1 MLLHIVAIK
10 FVDGL
15 DEERLK
21 RHFVEEVNLKARMP
35 DLVIS
40 WSWSKNLTIEE
51 RGPANRA
58 MQYQYVMTVR
68 LRDEAALEEFLPHAE
83 HLAVKEIQASMVA
96 DIIPL
101 DITIPDDLLSDDA
114 PLLHVVPFKIKED
127 VSEESVEEFLVRDCR
142 FTDRMPDLVKT
153 WAWSKNLSL
162 ASRADK
168 NHGMQYIIVC
178 TFRDEAALAE
188 YGPNAEHQK
197 LKEMFAP

>member
-142 FTDRMPDLVKT
+142 FTHR
-153 WAWSKNLSL
+153 
-162 ASRADK
+162 
-168 NHGMQYIIVC
+168 MQYIVVC

-197 LKEMFAP
+197 LKEMF